1 MEQLYT
7 IGQVSKLKGVSPR
20 MLRYYD
26 QLRGPRSRSRWMRRR
41 AIAATRSTRWSRSTS
56 SACAWRAAIP
66 LAELAAIQE
75 RDPKQAPLNL
85 LVEAQS
91 RLAARI
97 ESLGR
102 VKRSIDDY
110 LAELADGKSMP
121 RDGEGGSM
129 PSGVAVAL
137 LWERS
142 RFDAGAY
149 LRAMTELEGV
159 CRQRGLAT
167 FLRRG
172 MAFDAVAGGV
182 YVFIEVASARG
193 LGVGA
198 GIAVLDTARGAVPRG
213 RGRGPAMSP
222 GGHSRAGYLAATAAV
237 EAAGRDTPVPACV
250 TLTERWGSGL
260 GEGGCSVLVRSHE
273 RPLEVHGKN
282 WLSGSSKNRLID

>member
-1 MEQLYT
+1 
-7 IGQVSKLKGVSPR
+7 

-26 QLRGPRSRSRWMRRR
+26 QLGILVPKSVDAQTGYRRYTLDQMVEIDVIR
-41 AIAATRSTRWSRSTS
+41 MCVESG
-56 SACAWRAAIP
+56 IP

-75 RDPKQAPLNL
+75 RDPAQAPLNL

-110 LAELADGKSMP
+110 LAELADGRSMP

-142 RFDAGAY
+142 RFDTGAY
-149 LRAMTELEGV
+149 LCAMTELEGV

-182 YVFIEVASARG
+182 HVFIEVASARG

-198 GIAVLDTARGAVPRG
+198 GVTVLTLPEGPFQGAVIEAG
-213 RGRGPAMSP
+213 DVAEAFG
-222 GGHSRAGYLAATAAV
+222 AGYLAATAAI
-237 EAAGRDTPVPACV
+237 EAAGRDAPVPACV

-282 WLSGSSKNRLID
+282 WLSGSSKNGLID

>member
-7 IGQVSKLKGVSPR
+7 IGQASKLKGVSPR

-26 QLRGPRSRSRWMRRR
+26 QLGILVPKSVDAQTGYRRYTLDQMVEIDVIR
-41 AIAATRSTRWSRSTS
+41 MCVESG
-56 SACAWRAAIP
+56 IP

-110 LAELADGKSMP
+110 LAELADGRSMP

-142 RFDAGAY
+142 RFDAGTY

-182 YVFIEVASARG
+182 HVFIEVASAWG

-198 GIAVLDTARGAVPRG
+198 GVTVLTLPEGPFQGAVIEAG
-213 RGRGPAMSP
+213 DVAEAFG
-222 GGHSRAGYLAATAAV
+222 AGYLAATAAV
-237 EAAGRDTPVPACV
+237 EAAGRDASAPACV

-273 RPLEVHGKN
+273 RPLEVHGEN
-282 WLSGSSKNRLID
+282 WLSGSSKNRQID

>member
-26 QLRGPRSRSRWMRRR
+26 QLGILAPKSVDAQTGYRRYTLDQMVEIDVIR
-41 AIAATRSTRWSRSTS
+41 MCVESG
-56 SACAWRAAIP
+56 IP

-110 LAELADGKSMP
+110 LAELADGRSMP

-193 LGVGA
+193 LGFGA
-198 GIAVLDTARGAVPRG
+198 DVTVLTLPEGPFQGAVIEAG
-213 RGRGPAMSP
+213 DVAEAFGT
-222 GGHSRAGYLAATAAV
+222 GYLAATAAV
-237 EAAGRDTPVPACV
+237 EAAGRDASAPACV

-273 RPLEVHGKN
+273 RPLEVHGEN
-282 WLSGSSKNRLID
+282 WLSGSSKNGLID

>member
-26 QLRGPRSRSRWMRRR
+26 QLGILVPKSVDAQTGYRRYTLDQMVEIDVIR
-41 AIAATRSTRWSRSTS
+41 MCVESG
-56 SACAWRAAIP
+56 IP

-75 RDPKQAPLNL
+75 RDPAQAPLNL

-110 LAELADGKSMP
+110 LAELADGRSMP

-142 RFDAGAY
+142 RFDTGAY

-182 YVFIEVASARG
+182 HVFIEVASARG

-198 GIAVLDTARGAVPRG
+198 GVTVRTLPEGPFQGAVIEAG
-213 RGRGPAMSP
+213 DVAEAFG
-222 GGHSRAGYLAATAAV
+222 AGYLAATAAI
-237 EAAGRDTPVPACV
+237 EAAGRDAPVPACV

-282 WLSGSSKNRLID
+282 WLSGSSKNGLID

>member
-26 QLRGPRSRSRWMRRR
+26 QLGILVPKSVDAQTGYRRYTLDQMVEIDVIR
-41 AIAATRSTRWSRSTS
+41 MCVESG
-56 SACAWRAAIP
+56 IP

-110 LAELADGKSMP
+110 LAELADGRSMP

-137 LWERS
+137 RWERS
-142 RFDAGAY
+142 RFDAGTY

-182 YVFIEVASARG
+182 HVFIEVASARG

-198 GIAVLDTARGAVPRG
+198 GIAVLTLPEGPFQGAVIEAG
-213 RGRGPAMSP
+213 DVAEAFG
-222 GGHSRAGYLAATAAV
+222 AGYLAATAAV

-282 WLSGSSKNRLID
+282 WLSGSSKNGLID

>member
-26 QLRGPRSRSRWMRRR
+26 QLGILVPKSVDAQTGYRRYTLDQMVEIDVIR
-41 AIAATRSTRWSRSTS
+41 MCVESG
-56 SACAWRAAIP
+56 IP

-75 RDPKQAPLNL
+75 RDPAQAPLNL

-110 LAELADGKSMP
+110 LAELADGRSMP

-198 GIAVLDTARGAVPRG
+198 GIAVLTLPEGPFQGAVIEAG
-213 RGRGPAMSP
+213 DVAEAFG
-222 GGHSRAGYLAATAAV
+222 AGYLAATAAV

-273 RPLEVHGKN
+273 RPLEVHGEN
-282 WLSGSSKNRLID
+282 WLSGSSKNGLID

>member
-26 QLRGPRSRSRWMRRR
+26 QLGILVPKSVDAQTGYRRYTLDQMVEIDVIR
-41 AIAATRSTRWSRSTS
+41 MCVESG
-56 SACAWRAAIP
+56 IP

-110 LAELADGKSMP
+110 LAELADGRSMP

-129 PSGVAVAL
+129 PSGVALAL

-142 RFDAGAY
+142 RFDAGTY

-172 MAFDAVAGGV
+172 MAFDAVAGGAH
-182 YVFIEVASARG
+182 VFIEVASARG

-198 GIAVLDTARGAVPRG
+198 GIAVLTLPEPFQGAVIEAG
-213 RGRGPAMSP
+213 DVAEAFG
-222 GGHSRAGYLAATAAV
+222 AGYLAATAAV

-282 WLSGSSKNRLID
+282 WLSGSSKNGLID

>member
-1 MEQLYT
+1 
-7 IGQVSKLKGVSPR
+7 
-20 MLRYYD
+20 
-26 QLRGPRSRSRWMRRR
+26 
-41 AIAATRSTRWSRSTS
+41 
-56 SACAWRAAIP
+56 
-66 LAELAAIQE
+66 
-75 RDPKQAPLNL
+75 
-85 LVEAQS
+85 
-91 RLAARI
+91 
-97 ESLGR
+97 
-102 VKRSIDDY
+102 
-110 LAELADGKSMP
+110 
-121 RDGEGGSM
+121 M

-159 CRQRGLAT
+159 CRQRGLAA

-182 YVFIEVASARG
+182 HVFIEVASARG

-198 GIAVLDTARGAVPRG
+198 GVTVLTLPEGPFQGAVIEAG
-213 RGRGPAMSP
+213 DVAEAFG
-222 GGHSRAGYLAATAAV
+222 AGYLAATAAV

-282 WLSGSSKNRLID
+282 RLSGSSKNGLID

>member
-7 IGQVSKLKGVSPR
+7 IGQVAKLKGVSPR

-26 QLRGPRSRSRWMRRR
+26 QLGILVPKSVDAQTGYRRYTLDQMVEIDVIR
-41 AIAATRSTRWSRSTS
+41 MCVESG
-56 SACAWRAAIP
+56 IP

-129 PSGVAVAL
+129 QSGVAVAL

-198 GIAVLDTARGAVPRG
+198 GIAVLTLPEGPFQGAVIEAG
-213 RGRGPAMSP
+213 DVAEAFG
-222 GGHSRAGYLAATAAV
+222 AGYLAATAAV

-260 GEGGCSVLVRSHE
+260 VEGGCSVLVRSHE

-282 WLSGSSKNRLID
+282 WLSGSSKNGLID

>member
-26 QLRGPRSRSRWMRRR
+26 QLGILVPKSVDAQTGYRRYTLDQMVEIDVIR
-41 AIAATRSTRWSRSTS
+41 MCVESG
-56 SACAWRAAIP
+56 IP

-75 RDPKQAPLNL
+75 RDPAQAPLNL

-129 PSGVAVAL
+129 PSGVALAL

-182 YVFIEVASARG
+182 HVFIEVASARG

-198 GIAVLDTARGAVPRG
+198 GVTVLTLPEGPFQGAVIEAG
-213 RGRGPAMSP
+213 DVAEAFG
-222 GGHSRAGYLAATAAV
+222 AGYLAATAAV

-282 WLSGSSKNRLID
+282 WLSGSSKNGLID